1 MSAAATGR
9 GIAERLAGRR
19 RPRLFATQVEEPR
32 ARRAT
37 DAVLLV
43 AAAVALALLGSIAVP
58 QAGFERALIALAR
71 SLPGGLDGLWR
82 ILTELPALASVA
94 LLVETLVRRRTSLL
108 RDLLLAVGVVL
119 GASLAWNALLF
130 VNVTVSLL
138 AGLLPVPGGVGV
150 VEGGL
155 TLGLTGAGLPEE
167 IAFAAALMYR
177 VATFYLPPV
186 WGFFALRWLERNQ
199 HL

>member
-1 MSAAATGR
+1 L
-9 GIAERLAGRR
+9 E
-19 RPRLFATQVEEPR
+19 
-32 ARRAT
+32 
-37 DAVLLV
+37 
-43 AAAVALALLGSIAVP
+43 
-58 QAGFERALIALAR
+58 
-71 SLPGGLDGLWR
+71 GGWCR
-82 ILTELPALASVA
+82 WPPP
-94 LLVETLVRRRTSLL
+94 
-108 RDLLLAVGVVL
+108 
-119 GASLAWNALLF
+119 
-130 VNVTVSLL
+130 L